1 MKSSIYKP
9 ILIIANSGRMLA
21 EAARCSGFIPWVI
34 DLFADQD
41 TLNFSERAFRIEA
54 LNSPSLKTIVA
65 DFSSRHPM
73 SPVIYGSGLE
83 HYPKALELIS
93 RECELIGND
102 IKTIRLIQQKKL
114 FFELLD
120 HLEIDYPR
128 VSFTEPKGAEQWLV
142 KPESGEGGLGIRRF
156 RAGMPT
162 QGNMYWQKYIEGTA
176 CSALFLAN
184 GKNIRIIGFHTQW
197 CENLNADQPFLF
209 AGVINRCPLSAEQAD
224 IIHSWITA
232 LVRAIPLKGLNT
244 LDFIIQGER
253 IYVLEAN
260 PRPSASM
267 QLYDGDLFGAHL
279 NACRGILDNTNF
291 TSHTVCAY
299 RIIYADR
306 SITIPDAFCWPK
318 ACRDLP
324 IAGSII
330 RKGQPICSIIA
341 RDINVRNV
349 QRQLNEI
356 RQTIFQSFN

>member
-1 MKSSIYKP
+1 M
-9 ILIIANSGRMLA
+9 IIANSGRMLA
-21 EAARCSGFIPWVI
+21 EAACRSGFIPWVI

-41 TLNFSERAFRIEA
+41 TLKYSERVFRIEA
-54 LNSPSLKTIVA
+54 LDEPFLKAIVA
-65 DFSSRHPM
+65 DFSSLNPM
-73 SPVIYGSGLE
+73 SPAVYGSGLE

-93 RECELIGND
+93 CECELVGND
-102 IKTIRLIQQKKL
+102 IKTVRLIQQKKC

-120 HLEIDYPR
+120 HLEINYPR

-142 KPESGEGGLGIRRF
+142 KSESGEGGHGIRLF
-156 RAGMPT
+156 RNGMPT
-162 QGNMYWQKYIEGTA
+162 QRNMYWQKYIEGTA
-176 CSALFLAN
+176 CSALFLAD
-184 GKNIRIIGFHTQW
+184 GKNIRIIGFHAQW

-253 IYVLEAN
+253 IYVLEVN

-291 TSHTVCAY
+291 TSRTVCAY

-349 QRQLNEI
+349 HRQLNEI